1 MEKTSSDQAGALTLS
16 ILEEA
21 PAYHRWILD
30 RISPFLGKRTLEI
43 GCGIGN
49 LTGLLLEHGKVIAAD
64 VNEDYL
70 RKVAGEY
77 RDHVNF
83 EGTLLWD
90 IRQTPPESLKGAI
103 DTILCSNVLEHVEDD
118 ESVLRR
124 FSQLLPVNGR
134 LIVLVPA
141 LKVLYNAFDRELGHF
156 QRYGKEELRQKL
168 TRNGFWIRSLE
179 YFNLFG
185 ILGWF
190 INGSLLR
197 RRILPAGQVRLFDRI
212 VPILSRAEKMIPS
225 LAGQSLIGVGIRDE
239 RGGFD

>member
-1 MEKTSSDQAGALTLS
+1 MEKPSADQAGALTLS

-21 PAYHRWILD
+21 PAYHRWIFD
-30 RISPFLGKRTLEI
+30 RIRPFLGERMIEV

-70 RKVAGEY
+70 RKVARKY
-77 RDHVNF
+77 RDHGNF
-83 EGTLLWD
+83 GGILLWD
-90 IRQTPPESLKGAI
+90 IRHDPPENLGETI
-103 DTILCSNVLEHVEDD
+103 DTIVCSNVLEHVEND
-118 ESVLRR
+118 EKVLRR
-124 FSQLLPVNGR
+124 FSKLLPVNGR

-141 LKVLYNAFDRELGHF
+141 LKVLYNTFDRQLGHL

-168 TRNGFWIRSLE
+168 TRNGFQIRSLE

-197 RRILPAGQVRLFDRI
+197 RRILPAGQVMLFDRI
-212 VPILSRAEKMIPS
+212 VPFFSRVERIIPS
-225 LAGQSLIGVGIRDE
+225 VAGQSLIAVGIRDE
-239 RGGFD
+239 KGGLD